1 LFYGFSAPADFKNL
15 KFKELRKMKIKYHFN
30 TETIEIEVSEE
41 WGEILAELDRQEY
54 NINHKE
60 TRRHTSLDAMKY
72 EGEIFASNTDIA
84 AEYIRTQ
91 ENETLLK
98 AIDSLLPQQK
108 ELVRRVY
115 FNNESLASIAREEG
129 VSKMA
134 ITNRMKKIH
143 EKLKKILS

>member
-1 LFYGFSAPADFKNL
+1 
-15 KFKELRKMKIKYHFN
+15 
-30 TETIEIEVSEE
+30 
-41 WGEILAELDRQEY
+41 
-54 NINHKE
+54 
-60 TRRHTSLDAMKY
+60 MKY

>member
-1 LFYGFSAPADFKNL
+1 MFGINL
-15 KFKELRKMKIKYHFN
+15 SKKGLPIQ
-30 TETIEIEVSEE
+30 I
-41 WGEILAELDRQEY
+41 
-54 NINHKE
+54 
-60 TRRHTSLDAMKY
+60 
-72 EGEIFASNTDIA
+72 
-84 AEYIRTQ
+84 Q